1 MKEIIQ
7 LNLEK
12 ADVVWLTAGQFAA
25 AALCNASIPPISAKD
40 AQVAVEALESY
51 LRILHTLE
59 RERPSNVLRTLC
71 QVLADDPDEVTQ
83 LLLEELA
90 KGAV

>member
-1 MKEIIQ
+1 MKEIVQ

-12 ADVVWLTAGQFAA
+12 ADVVWLATGLFVA
-25 AALCNASIPPISAKD
+25 AALSNASIPPISAKD

-51 LRILHTLE
+51 LRVLNTLE

-71 QVLADDPDEVTQ
+71 QALADDPDEVTQ

-90 KGAV
+90 KEAV